1 MQAQARAVEREAGLK
16 DQLSSFK
23 EEATKQ
29 ITELTAQLKQ
39 KVQIRETR
47 MDGAICDPVVTMAT
61 TYIAVCS
68 SQVQR

>member
-1 MQAQARAVEREAGLK
+1 MQAQARAVEREAALK

-39 KVQIRETR
+39 KVQMSEG
-47 MDGAICDPVVTMAT
+47 MEPFVAH
-61 TYIAVCS
+61 
-68 SQVQR
+68 

>member
-1 MQAQARAVEREAGLK
+1 MPPPPPTPLPLSMQAQARAVEREAALK

-39 KVQIRETR
+39 KVQMSEG
-47 MDGAICDPVVTMAT
+47 MEPFVAH
-61 TYIAVCS
+61 
-68 SQVQR
+68 